1 MVAVVGMESQ
11 RTVSGADLLVDLL
24 LLRNILE
31 PIDLVKSE
39 QKVEFHRQA
48 RWGRAGAGAGPEAGI
63 IRKR

>member
-24 LLRNILE
+24 LLRNMLE

-39 QKVEFHRQA
+39 RKVEFHRQA
-48 RWGRAGAGAGPEAGI
+48 RWVELELGLEAGI